1 MRIAVAS
8 GKGGTG
14 KTTVATNLAYVASL
28 SGRTVAYVDCD
39 VEEPNGHLFLKPEWL
54 VRKPVTRL
62 VPQVNEKR
70 CTRCGRCG
78 EICQYSAIVPLGVTI
93 LVYAELCHSC
103 RGCVRVCPAGAITET
118 PREIGSLDMGGSG
131 AIQFISGM
139 LNIGEG
145 MSPPLIRQ
153 VKSAPPTTDVSI
165 IDAPPGTSCPVIE
178 SVRGA
183 DFLVLV
189 TEPTPF
195 GLNDLK
201 LAVEMGR
208 ALNLPLGVVVN
219 RADSGDRH
227 TWEYCQANRLPVLT
241 EMPDDRGVAEAYSR
255 GDLAA
260 RVSDRYRWLFAQ
272 LLDRIEGM
280 ISMSSSDSVAAGSEF
295 R

>member
-28 SGRTVAYVDCD
+28 NGRTVSYVDCD
-39 VEEPNGHLFLKPEWL
+39 VEEPNGHLFLRPEWL

-62 VPQVNEKR
+62 VPQVDESK
-70 CTRCGRCG
+70 CTHCGRCG

-93 LVYAELCHSC
+93 LVYAELCH
-103 RGCVRVCPAGAITET
+103 GCGGCQLVCPAGAITEV
-118 PREIGSLDMGGSG
+118 PREIGTLEMGW
-131 AIQFISGM
+131 AEDIQFTQGL
-139 LNIGEG
+139 LNVGEA

-153 VKSAPPTTDVSI
+153 VRSASPKADLTV

-183 DFLVLV
+183 DFLLLV

-208 ALNLPLGVVVN
+208 ALGLPLGVVIN
-219 RADSGDRH
+219 RADTGDRH
-227 TWEYCQANRLPVLT
+227 TWEYCQTNQLPILA
-241 EMPDDRGVAEAYSR
+241 EIPDDRSVAEAYSR
-255 GDLAA
+255 GNLASH
-260 RVSDRYRWLFAQ
+260 VSDGYRGLFSQ
-272 LLDRIEGM
+272 LLDRIDGM
-280 ISMSSSDSVAAGSEF
+280 LSRPYSTSQLRENE